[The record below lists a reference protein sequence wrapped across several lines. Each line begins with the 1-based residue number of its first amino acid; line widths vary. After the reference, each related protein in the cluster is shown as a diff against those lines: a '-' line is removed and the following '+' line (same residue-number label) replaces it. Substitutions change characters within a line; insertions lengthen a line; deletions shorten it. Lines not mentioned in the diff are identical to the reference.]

1 MSSSSIAV
9 GRAATEDV
17 AAIAQ
22 FNIAMAAETEDLA
35 LDPQTV
41 HAGVAAV
48 VSDDRRG
55 FYLVAR
61 SDGKAVGSLMI
72 TYEWSDWRNGNLWW
86 IQSVYVKSDY
96 RRRGVYREM
105 YLSVKKLAS
114 SQKDICG
121 FRLYV
126 EKDNLIAQK
135 TYRTLD
141 MEETPYLLFEEE
153 LPTNS

>member
-1 MSSSSIAV
+1 VSSSSIAV

-61 SDGKAVGSLMI
+61 SDGQAVGSLMI

-86 IQSVYVKSDY
+86 IQSVYVVPSARKQGIFRLLYDNVISLAKQSGDAA
-96 RRRGVYREM
+96 GV
-105 YLSVKKLAS
+105 
-114 SQKDICG
+114 
-121 FRLYV
+121 RLYV
-126 EKDNLIAQK
+126 EKDNRGAQEV
-135 TYRTLD
+135 YRKLG
-141 MEETPYLLFEEE
+141 MSETAYRVFEII
-153 LPTNS
+153 L

>member
-61 SDGKAVGSLMI
+61 SGGKAVGSLMI

-86 IQSVYVKSDY
+86 IQSVYVAPSARKQGIFRLLYDNVISLAKQSGDAA
-96 RRRGVYREM
+96 GV
-105 YLSVKKLAS
+105 
-114 SQKDICG
+114 
-121 FRLYV
+121 RLYV
-126 EKDNLIAQK
+126 EKDNRGAQEV
-135 TYRTLD
+135 YRKLG
-141 MEETPYLLFEEE
+141 MSETAYRVFEII
-153 LPTNS
+153 L

>member
-9 GRAATEDV
+9 GRATTEDV
-17 AAIAQ
+17 AAITQ

-48 VSDDRRG
+48 VSEDRRG

-86 IQSVYVKSDY
+86 IQSVYVVPSARKQGIFRLLYDNVICLAKQSGDAA
-96 RRRGVYREM
+96 GV
-105 YLSVKKLAS
+105 
-114 SQKDICG
+114 
-121 FRLYV
+121 RLYV
-126 EKDNLIAQK
+126 EKDNRGAQEV
-135 TYRTLD
+135 YRKLG
-141 MEETPYLLFEEE
+141 MSETAYRVFEII
-153 LPTNS
+153 L

>member
-9 GRAATEDV
+9 GRAAIEDV
-17 AAIAQ
+17 AAITQ
-22 FNIAMAAETEDLA
+22 FTIAMAAETEDLA

-41 HAGVAAV
+41 HAGVATV

-86 IQSVYVKSDY
+86 IQSVYVVPSARKQGIFRLLYDNVISLAKQSGDAA
-96 RRRGVYREM
+96 GV
-105 YLSVKKLAS
+105 
-114 SQKDICG
+114 
-121 FRLYV
+121 RLYV
-126 EKDNLIAQK
+126 EKDNRSAQEA
-135 TYRTLD
+135 YRKLG
-141 MEETPYLLFEEE
+141 MSETAYRVFEII
-153 LPTNS
+153 L

>member
-86 IQSVYVKSDY
+86 IQSVYVVPSARKQGIFRLLYDNVISLAKQSGDAA
-96 RRRGVYREM
+96 GV
-105 YLSVKKLAS
+105 
-114 SQKDICG
+114 
-121 FRLYV
+121 RLYV
-126 EKDNLIAQK
+126 EKDNRGAQEV
-135 TYRTLD
+135 YRKLGMAVTA
-141 MEETPYLLFEEE
+141 YRVFEIIF
-153 LPTNS
+153 

>member
-1 MSSSSIAV
+1 MSSSSIAI

-86 IQSVYVKSDY
+86 IQSVYVVPSARKQGIFRLLYDNVISLAKQSGDAA
-96 RRRGVYREM
+96 GV
-105 YLSVKKLAS
+105 
-114 SQKDICG
+114 
-121 FRLYV
+121 RLYV
-126 EKDNLIAQK
+126 EKDNRGAQEV
-135 TYRTLD
+135 YRKLG
-141 MEETPYLLFEEE
+141 MSETAYRVFEII
-153 LPTNS
+153 L

>member
-48 VSDDRRG
+48 VSDDRHG

-86 IQSVYVKSDY
+86 IQSVYVVPSARKQGIFRLLYDNVIS
-96 RRRGVYREM
+96 
-105 YLSVKKLAS
+105 LAK
-114 SQKDICG
+114 QDG
-121 FRLYV
+121 DAAGGRLYV
-126 EKDNLIAQK
+126 EKDNRGAQEV
-135 TYRTLD
+135 YRKLG
-141 MEETPYLLFEEE
+141 MSETAYRVFEIIF
-153 LPTNS
+153 

>member
-1 MSSSSIAV
+1 MSSSSITV

-86 IQSVYVKSDY
+86 IQSVYVVSSARKQGIFRLLYDNVISLAKQSGDAA
-96 RRRGVYREM
+96 GV
-105 YLSVKKLAS
+105 
-114 SQKDICG
+114 
-121 FRLYV
+121 RLYV
-126 EKDNLIAQK
+126 EKDNRGAQEV
-135 TYRTLD
+135 YRKLG
-141 MEETPYLLFEEE
+141 MSETAYRVFEII
-153 LPTNS
+153 L

>member
-9 GRAATEDV
+9 GRATTEDV

-61 SDGKAVGSLMI
+61 SGGKAVGSLMI

-86 IQSVYVKSDY
+86 IQSVYVVPSARKQGIFRLLYDNVISLAKQSGDAA
-96 RRRGVYREM
+96 GV
-105 YLSVKKLAS
+105 
-114 SQKDICG
+114 
-121 FRLYV
+121 RLYV
-126 EKDNLIAQK
+126 EKDNRGAQEV
-135 TYRTLD
+135 YRKLG
-141 MEETPYLLFEEE
+141 MSETAYRVFEII
-153 LPTNS
+153 L

>member
-9 GRAATEDV
+9 GRATTEDV

-86 IQSVYVKSDY
+86 IQSVYVVPSARKQGIFRLLYDTVISLAKQSGDAA
-96 RRRGVYREM
+96 GV
-105 YLSVKKLAS
+105 
-114 SQKDICG
+114 
-121 FRLYV
+121 RLYV
-126 EKDNLIAQK
+126 EKDNRGAQEV
-135 TYRTLD
+135 YRKLG
-141 MEETPYLLFEEE
+141 MSETAYRVFEII
-153 LPTNS
+153 L

>member
-61 SDGKAVGSLMI
+61 SDGKAVGSLMV

-86 IQSVYVKSDY
+86 IQSVYVVSSARKQGIFRLLYDNVISLAKQGGNTA
-96 RRRGVYREM
+96 GV
-105 YLSVKKLAS
+105 
-114 SQKDICG
+114 
-121 FRLYV
+121 RLYV
-126 EKDNLIAQK
+126 EKDNRGAQEV
-135 TYRTLD
+135 YRKLG
-141 MEETPYLLFEEE
+141 MSETAYRVFEII
-153 LPTNS
+153 L

>member
-61 SDGKAVGSLMI
+61 SDGKAVGSLMV

-86 IQSVYVKSDY
+86 IQSVYVVSSARKQGIFRLLYDNVISLAKQSGDAA
-96 RRRGVYREM
+96 GV
-105 YLSVKKLAS
+105 
-114 SQKDICG
+114 
-121 FRLYV
+121 RLYV
-126 EKDNLIAQK
+126 EKDNHGAQEV
-135 TYRTLD
+135 YRKLG
-141 MEETPYLLFEEE
+141 MSETAYRVFEII
-153 LPTNS
+153 L

>member
-9 GRAATEDV
+9 GRATTEDV

-86 IQSVYVKSDY
+86 IQSVYVVPSARKQGIFRLLYDNVMSLAQQSGDAA
-96 RRRGVYREM
+96 GV
-105 YLSVKKLAS
+105 
-114 SQKDICG
+114 
-121 FRLYV
+121 RLYV
-126 EKDNLIAQK
+126 EKDNRSAQEV
-135 TYRTLD
+135 YRKLG
-141 MEETPYLLFEEE
+141 MSETAYRVFEII
-153 LPTNS
+153 L

>member
-61 SDGKAVGSLMI
+61 SDGKAVGSLMV

-86 IQSVYVKSDY
+86 IQSVYVVSSARKQGIFRLLYDNVISLAKQSGDAA
-96 RRRGVYREM
+96 GV
-105 YLSVKKLAS
+105 
-114 SQKDICG
+114 
-121 FRLYV
+121 RLYV
-126 EKDNLIAQK
+126 EKDNRGAQEV
-135 TYRTLD
+135 YRKLG
-141 MEETPYLLFEEE
+141 MSETAYRVFEII
-153 LPTNS
+153 L

>member
-9 GRAATEDV
+9 GRATTEDV

-86 IQSVYVKSDY
+86 IQSVYVAPSARKQGIFRLLYDNVISLAKQSGDAA
-96 RRRGVYREM
+96 GV
-105 YLSVKKLAS
+105 
-114 SQKDICG
+114 
-121 FRLYV
+121 RLYV
-126 EKDNLIAQK
+126 EKDNRGAQEV
-135 TYRTLD
+135 YRKLG
-141 MEETPYLLFEEE
+141 MSETAYRVFEII
-153 LPTNS
+153 L

>member
-1 MSSSSIAV
+1 MSSSSTAV
-9 GRAATEDV
+9 VRAATEDV

-86 IQSVYVKSDY
+86 IQSVYVVPSARKQGIFRLLYDNVISLAKQSGDAA
-96 RRRGVYREM
+96 GV
-105 YLSVKKLAS
+105 
-114 SQKDICG
+114 
-121 FRLYV
+121 RLYV
-126 EKDNLIAQK
+126 EKDNRGAQEV
-135 TYRTLD
+135 YRKLG
-141 MEETPYLLFEEE
+141 MAETAYRVFEIIF
-153 LPTNS
+153 

>member
-86 IQSVYVKSDY
+86 IQSVYVVRSARKQGIFRLLYDNVISLAKQSGDAA
-96 RRRGVYREM
+96 GV
-105 YLSVKKLAS
+105 
-114 SQKDICG
+114 
-121 FRLYV
+121 RLYV
-126 EKDNLIAQK
+126 EKDNRGAQEV
-135 TYRTLD
+135 YRKLG
-141 MEETPYLLFEEE
+141 MSETAYRVFEII
-153 LPTNS
+153 L

>member
-9 GRAATEDV
+9 GRATTEDV

-86 IQSVYVKSDY
+86 IQSVYVVPSARKQGIFRLLYDNVISLAKQSGDAA
-96 RRRGVYREM
+96 GV
-105 YLSVKKLAS
+105 
-114 SQKDICG
+114 
-121 FRLYV
+121 RLYV
-126 EKDNLIAQK
+126 EKDNRGAQAV
-135 TYRTLD
+135 YRKLG
-141 MEETPYLLFEEE
+141 MSETAYRVFEII
-153 LPTNS
+153 L

>member
-1 MSSSSIAV
+1 VSSSSIAV

-61 SDGKAVGSLMI
+61 SGGKAVGSLMI

-86 IQSVYVKSDY
+86 IQSVYVAPSARKQGIFRLLYDNVISLAKQSGDAA
-96 RRRGVYREM
+96 GV
-105 YLSVKKLAS
+105 
-114 SQKDICG
+114 
-121 FRLYV
+121 RLYV
-126 EKDNLIAQK
+126 EKDNRGAQEV
-135 TYRTLD
+135 YRKLG
-141 MEETPYLLFEEE
+141 MSETAYRVFEII
-153 LPTNS
+153 L

>member
-1 MSSSSIAV
+1 VSSSSIAV

-48 VSDDRRG
+48 VSDDRHG

-86 IQSVYVKSDY
+86 IQSVYVMPSARKQGIFRLLYDNVISLAKQDGDAA
-96 RRRGVYREM
+96 GV
-105 YLSVKKLAS
+105 
-114 SQKDICG
+114 
-121 FRLYV
+121 RLYV
-126 EKDNLIAQK
+126 EKDNRGAQEV
-135 TYRTLD
+135 YRKLG
-141 MEETPYLLFEEE
+141 MSETAYRVFEIIF
-153 LPTNS
+153 

>member
-1 MSSSSIAV
+1 VSSSSIAV

-61 SDGKAVGSLMI
+61 SDGKAVGSLMV

-86 IQSVYVKSDY
+86 IQSVYVVSSARKQGIFRLLYDNVISLAKQSGDAA
-96 RRRGVYREM
+96 GV
-105 YLSVKKLAS
+105 
-114 SQKDICG
+114 
-121 FRLYV
+121 RLYV
-126 EKDNLIAQK
+126 EKDNHGAQEV
-135 TYRTLD
+135 YRKLG
-141 MEETPYLLFEEE
+141 MSETAYRVFEII
-153 LPTNS
+153 L

>member
-9 GRAATEDV
+9 GRATTEDV

-61 SDGKAVGSLMI
+61 SGGKAVGSLMI

-86 IQSVYVKSDY
+86 IQSVYVCLLYTSPSPRDAT
-96 RRRGVYREM
+96 
-105 YLSVKKLAS
+105 LSRMPS
-114 SQKDICG
+114 S
-121 FRLYV
+121 
-126 EKDNLIAQK
+126 A
-135 TYRTLD
+135 
-141 MEETPYLLFEEE
+141 
-153 LPTNS
+153 

>member
-9 GRAATEDV
+9 GRATTEDV

-86 IQSVYVKSDY
+86 IQSVYVVPSARKQGIFRLLYDNVISLAKQSGDAA
-96 RRRGVYREM
+96 GV
-105 YLSVKKLAS
+105 
-114 SQKDICG
+114 
-121 FRLYV
+121 RLYV
-126 EKDNLIAQK
+126 EKDNRGAQEVYQK
-135 TYRTLD
+135 LGMSETAYRV
-141 MEETPYLLFEEE
+141 FEII
-153 LPTNS
+153 L

>member
-86 IQSVYVKSDY
+86 IQSVYVVPSARKQGIFRLLYDNVISLAKQSGDAA
-96 RRRGVYREM
+96 GV
-105 YLSVKKLAS
+105 
-114 SQKDICG
+114 
-121 FRLYV
+121 RLYV
-126 EKDNLIAQK
+126 EKDNRGAQEVYGK
-135 TYRTLD
+135 LGMSETAYRV
-141 MEETPYLLFEEE
+141 FEII
-153 LPTNS
+153 L

>member
-86 IQSVYVKSDY
+86 IQSVYVVPSARKQGIFRLLYDNVISLAKQSGDAA
-96 RRRGVYREM
+96 GV
-105 YLSVKKLAS
+105 
-114 SQKDICG
+114 
-121 FRLYV
+121 RLYV
-126 EKDNLIAQK
+126 EKDNRGAQEV
-135 TYRTLD
+135 YRKLG
-141 MEETPYLLFEEE
+141 MSETAYRVFEII
-153 LPTNS
+153 L

>member
-17 AAIAQ
+17 AAITQ

-86 IQSVYVKSDY
+86 IQSVYVVPSARKQGIFRLLYDNVISLAKQSGDAA
-96 RRRGVYREM
+96 GV
-105 YLSVKKLAS
+105 
-114 SQKDICG
+114 
-121 FRLYV
+121 RLYV
-126 EKDNLIAQK
+126 EKDNHGAQEV
-135 TYRTLD
+135 YRKLG
-141 MEETPYLLFEEE
+141 MSETAYRVFEII
-153 LPTNS
+153 L

>member
-61 SDGKAVGSLMI
+61 SDGKAAGSLMI

-86 IQSVYVKSDY
+86 IQSVYVVPSARKQGIFRLLYDNVISLAKQSGDAA
-96 RRRGVYREM
+96 GV
-105 YLSVKKLAS
+105 
-114 SQKDICG
+114 
-121 FRLYV
+121 RLYV
-126 EKDNLIAQK
+126 EKDNRGAQEV
-135 TYRTLD
+135 YRKLG
-141 MEETPYLLFEEE
+141 MSETAYRVFEII
-153 LPTNS
+153 L

>member
-48 VSDDRRG
+48 VSDNRRG

-72 TYEWSDWRNGNLWW
+72 TYEWSDWRNGYLWW
-86 IQSVYVKSDY
+86 IQSVYVVPSARKQGIFRLLYDNVISFAKQDGDAA
-96 RRRGVYREM
+96 GV
-105 YLSVKKLAS
+105 
-114 SQKDICG
+114 
-121 FRLYV
+121 RLYV
-126 EKDNLIAQK
+126 EKDNRGAQEV
-135 TYRTLD
+135 YRKLG
-141 MEETPYLLFEEE
+141 MSETAYRVFEIIF
-153 LPTNS
+153 

>member
-86 IQSVYVKSDY
+86 IQSVYVVPSARKQGIFRLLYDDVISLAKQSGDAA
-96 RRRGVYREM
+96 GV
-105 YLSVKKLAS
+105 
-114 SQKDICG
+114 
-121 FRLYV
+121 RLYV
-126 EKDNLIAQK
+126 EKDNRGAQEV
-135 TYRTLD
+135 YRKLG
-141 MEETPYLLFEEE
+141 MSETAYRVFEII
-153 LPTNS
+153 L

>member
-61 SDGKAVGSLMI
+61 SDGKAVGSLMV

-86 IQSVYVKSDY
+86 IQSVYVVPSARKQGIFRLLYDNVISLAKQSGDAA
-96 RRRGVYREM
+96 GV
-105 YLSVKKLAS
+105 
-114 SQKDICG
+114 
-121 FRLYV
+121 RLYV
-126 EKDNLIAQK
+126 EKDNRGAQEV
-135 TYRTLD
+135 YRKLG
-141 MEETPYLLFEEE
+141 MSETAYRVFEII
-153 LPTNS
+153 L

>member
-72 TYEWSDWRNGNLWW
+72 AYEWSDWRNGNLWW
-86 IQSVYVKSDY
+86 IQSVYVVPSARKQGIFRLLYDNVISLAKQSGDAA
-96 RRRGVYREM
+96 GV
-105 YLSVKKLAS
+105 
-114 SQKDICG
+114 
-121 FRLYV
+121 RLYV
-126 EKDNLIAQK
+126 EKDNRGAQEV
-135 TYRTLD
+135 YRKLG
-141 MEETPYLLFEEE
+141 MSETAYRVFEVI
-153 LPTNS
+153 L